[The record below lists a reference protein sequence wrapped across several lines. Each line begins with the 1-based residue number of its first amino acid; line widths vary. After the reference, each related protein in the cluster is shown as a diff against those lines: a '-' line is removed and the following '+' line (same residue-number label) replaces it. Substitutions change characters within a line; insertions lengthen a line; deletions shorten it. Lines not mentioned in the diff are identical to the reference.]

1 MRAQNLMRDNQYNL
15 AQLAQRQ
22 RDFRTIEPPASQ
34 AVELF
39 RLLRTPVA
47 AWQTVAAGLMGAA
60 YADAVSTGD
69 AAPLATELD
78 SANDEITAIL
88 FALNFRL
95 FFNNL
100 ELWQRRKWLAEV
112 QRAAGADVDML
123 LARPV
128 GAVGEVATQTRA
140 QRRAGGVVNA
150 ARVVRPTPLG
160 LAVSGVTGIDAKLAS
175 AVASNVSLVK
185 SVSDDT
191 RARIANAVIAGV
203 QQGQSSVEVAR
214 VINRGLRMS
223 TERARRIAKSEVN
236 KAVKALTMA
245 RFEEAGF
252 DQAFWRHSANPNY
265 REAHLARNG
274 RKYALS
280 DPVWGGLYEPFCGC
294 WAAAVWPDK

>member
-1 MRAQNLMRDNQYNL
+1 MQYNL
-15 AQLAQRQ
+15 SQLAQRQ

-39 RLLRTPVA
+39 RLYRQPIA
-47 AWQTVAAGLMGAA
+47 AWQTAAAGLMGAT
-60 YADAVSTGD
+60 YADALSTGD

-95 FFNNL
+95 FFSNL
-100 ELWQRRKWLAEV
+100 ELWQRRKWLTEV
-112 QRAAGADVDML
+112 QRAAGVDVDVL
-123 LARPV
+123 LTRPV
-128 GAVGEVATQTRA
+128 GVPEVAQTRA

-150 ARVVRPTPLG
+150 ARVVRPAPLG

-214 VINRGLRMS
+214 VINKGLRMS

-294 WAAAVWPDK
+294 WAAAVWPKS

>member
-1 MRAQNLMRDNQYNL
+1 MQYNL

-34 AVELF
+34 SGELF
-39 RLLRTPVA
+39 RLYRTPIA
-47 AWQTVAAGLMGAA
+47 AWQAVAAGLMGAA

-88 FALNFRL
+88 FAINFRL

-112 QRAAGADVDML
+112 QRAAGVDVDML
-123 LARPV
+123 LTRPV
-128 GAVGEVATQTRA
+128 GAFAEAAQTRA

-160 LAVSGVTGIDAKLAS
+160 LTASSVTGIDAKLAS

-203 QQGQSSVEVAR
+203 QQSQSSVEVAR

-223 TERARRIAKSEVN
+223 TERARRIAKAEVN

-265 REAHLARNG
+265 RETHLARNG

-294 WAAAVWPDK
+294 WAAAVWPAK